1 MDKNKEENAIQ
12 EKSCGCVI
20 MENNKVLLIQHRI
33 GHWGFPK
40 GHVEAG
46 ETEKETAI
54 REVKEETGLEV
65 EIQGDKRYTME
76 YKTDKGDNKQVV
88 FFLAKKVGGT
98 IKPQEEEVSQIQW
111 LEFTEALQKI
121 TYSNTKELLQKIWK
135 ENK

>member
-46 ETEKETAI
+46 ETEKEKN
-54 REVKEETGLEV
+54 RGLGLV
-65 EIQGDKRYTME
+65 RQT
-76 YKTDKGDNKQVV
+76 N
-88 FFLAKKVGGT
+88 L
-98 IKPQEEEVSQIQW
+98 
-111 LEFTEALQKI
+111 KI
-121 TYSNTKELLQKIWK
+121 
-135 ENK
+135 